1 MPTHI
6 AIGDIHGMFLSL
18 GTLLMKLPEEG
29 ELVFLGDYIDRGSG
43 SKQVITYL
51 QLIDRVRPCIF
62 LRGNHEQWAIDT
74 ASGDPHDNQYWLSNG
89 GMQTYDSYDGP
100 ITEEHLEFIRQ
111 TKMYYETDDYIFVH
125 AGMSP
130 GITSLADTSE
140 KTLLWVRE
148 SFLYS
153 DYDWGKLVIHGHT
166 VTYNGRP
173 DIQANRIGIDTGA
186 VYGGKLTALLLPE
199 MEIIMV

>member
-1 MPTHI
+1 
-6 AIGDIHGMFLSL
+6 
-18 GTLLMKLPEEG
+18 
-29 ELVFLGDYIDRGSG
+29 
-43 SKQVITYL
+43 
-51 QLIDRVRPCIF
+51 
-62 LRGNHEQWAIDT
+62 
-74 ASGDPHDNQYWLSNG
+74 
-89 GMQTYDSYDGP
+89 
-100 ITEEHLEFIRQ
+100 
-111 TKMYYETDDYIFVH
+111 
-125 AGMSP
+125 MSP